1 MIRPIL
7 VVLLGLCAV
16 PAHADERILEYH
28 SEIAIAADTT
38 MTVTETIRVR
48 AEGQQIRRG
57 IYRDFPTAYRDRH
70 GRRVNV
76 LFEPIDATRDGNPE
90 NWRAERQSNGVRVY
104 FGSENVFLD
113 HGEHTYVFRYRTAR
127 QLGFFEEHDELYWNV
142 TGNGWGFAIERAS
155 ATVTLPGHVDRG
167 QVRVEGYTGVQGS
180 TARDYAA
187 YVDAEGRAWIAARG
201 VLAPENGLTV
211 VVAFPKGVV
220 IAPDLDQRL
229 HWFALDNRRE
239 ALLAIGLL
247 ILVVFLYAQWRRV
260 GRDPPTGVIMPL
272 YDPPPGLSA
281 AAARYVRRM
290 AYDDR
295 CFAADV
301 VELGIRGAL
310 NIRQDGKSAYTL
322 ERAASP
328 GDDVPKSARVV
339 HAQLLGSRSS
349 LILSN
354 TEHAIVGAARKAHD
368 EFLKDTYAKANF
380 RRNDGIGCLGM
391 LLGIA
396 TIVAALIL
404 DSAAVDGLV
413 IALIVAVSILCM
425 LAVGSV
431 MGALDARH
439 DGSSVIGWSIA
450 AVILAVSSVIPIAI
464 LAQWTSVLFAVLVAA
479 ISVVQVPFGHWMRA
493 PTVAGRK
500 LLDQLEGLRLYLSL
514 AERDDLSRAK
524 APPMTVDEYQR
535 LLPYALALN
544 VEKTW
549 GDRLATAIG
558 PAAVAAAATGM
569 AWYHGSATGN
579 AFDASRFGSALGS
592 SLSSAISSS
601 SSPPGSSSGGGGG
614 GSSGGGGGGGGG
626 GGW

>member
-1 MIRPIL
+1 MIRSVWFL
-7 VVLLGLCAV
+7 VLFACALV
-16 PAHADERILEYH
+16 AHADERILEYH

-48 AEGQQIRRG
+48 AEGQLIRRG
-57 IYRDFPTAYRDRH
+57 IYRDFPTAYRDRN

-76 LFEPIDATRDGNPE
+76 LFEPLDATRDGKPE
-90 NWRAERQSNGVRVY
+90 NWRAERQSNGVRIY
-104 FGSENVFLD
+104 FGREDVFLD

-142 TGNGWGFAIERAS
+142 TGNGWGFAIDRAS
-155 ATVTLPGHVDRG
+155 ATVTLPGNVDRA
-167 QVRVEGYTGVQGS
+167 QVRVEGYTGAQGS
-180 TARDYAA
+180 TARNYAA

-201 VLAPENGLTV
+201 ALPPQNGLTI
-211 VVAFPKGVV
+211 VVAFPKGIVT
-220 IAPDLDQRL
+220 APDFDQRL
-229 HWFALDNRRE
+229 RWFALDNRRE
-239 ALLAIGLL
+239 AMLAIGLL
-247 ILVVFLYAQWRRV
+247 ILVVFLYTQWRRV
-260 GRDPPTGVIMPL
+260 GRDPQTGVIMPL
-272 YDPPPGLSA
+272 YDPPPGLSP
-281 AAARYVRRM
+281 AAARYVRLM

-295 CFAADV
+295 CFASDV

-322 ERAASP
+322 ERAAP
-328 GDDVPKSARVV
+328 PAGDVPESARVV
-339 HAQLLGSRSS
+339 HEKLLGSRAS
-349 LILSN
+349 LTLSN
-354 TEHAIVGAARKAHD
+354 SEHVVIGAARKAHD
-368 EFLKDTYAKANF
+368 AFLKDTYAKPNF
-380 RRNDGIGCLGM
+380 RRNDGIGCLGT
-391 LLGIA
+391 LIGIA

-404 DSAAVDGLV
+404 DSASVDGLV
-413 IALIVAVSILCM
+413 IVLIVAVSILCM
-425 LAVGSV
+425 VTLGSV
-431 MGALDARH
+431 MGAIDADRT
-439 DGSSVIGWSIA
+439 GSSRIGWTIA
-450 AVILAVSSVIPIAI
+450 AVIVGAISVVVIGVLAY
-464 LAQWTSVLFAVLVAA
+464 WTSVLFAVLLAA
-479 ISVVQVPFGHWMRA
+479 ISAVQVPFGHWMRA

-514 AERDDLSRAK
+514 AERDELSRAK

-549 GDRLATAIG
+549 GDRLAVAIG

-569 AWYHGSATGN
+569 AWYHGSTAGN

-601 SSPPGSSSGGGGG
+601 ASPPGSSSGGGGG